1 MKYTLNVPDDLEDL
15 IRNGDFGINYIHY
28 DRNFELVNINFY
40 NTDKFIELVEEYGY
54 IEENR
59 VIDFVITIV
68 NEHILADFCA
78 ILQNK
83 GYNDE
88 EIEEMKNEEFNNMKQ
103 YDYDVK
109 EISYFDKFHKDYQK
123 HLIDKNI
130 EFFTPIPDEEFSHI
144 AMISDVYTYHMRKF
158 YNEFTVILDRLAAFP
173 KYSSICFT
181 NITKEDDT
189 TVFYIDLPSPI
200 KDSLKYLL
208 LEYSLDIKTWFEETF
223 LRFKKEM
230 FVAKYGYRLLDK
242 TNFKVKAIVTS
253 LSEED
258 EEKRKELNEAYTTYL
273 FTLANNTIGYKY
285 YKGDNEE

>member
-28 DRNFELVNINFY
+28 DRNFKLVNINFY
-40 NTDKFIELVEEYGY
+40 NTDKFIELAEEYGCT
-54 IEENR
+54 EENL
-59 VIDFVITIV
+59 VTDFVITIV
-68 NEHILADFCA
+68 NEHILADYCA

-88 EIEEMKNEEFNNMKQ
+88 EIEEMRDEEFSNMKQ
-103 YDYDVK
+103 YQYAVK
-109 EISYFDKFHKDYQK
+109 GILYFDKFHKDYQK
-123 HLIDKNI
+123 HLIEKNI
-130 EFFTPIPDEEFSHI
+130 EFFTPIPDEEFLHI
-144 AMISDVYTYHMRKF
+144 TMISDVYDYHMRKF
-158 YNEFTVILDRLAAFP
+158 YNEFAMILDRLVDFP
-173 KYSSICFT
+173 KYSSVCFN

-208 LEYSLDIKTWFEETF
+208 LQYSLDIKTWFEETF
-223 LRFKKEM
+223 LRLKKEM
-230 FVAKYGYRLLDK
+230 FVARYGYRLLDK
-242 TNFKVKAIVTS
+242 TNFKVKVIVTS

-285 YKGDNEE
+285 YKGDDEE